1 MTGDRRISDY
11 DRTVT
16 FWVAG
21 WLFAATW
28 VWWGVELVRGEGVG
42 PGAVTAWV
50 AMGAYLLAE
59 RWSREARRSRPRGR
73 WVDAWLAVDSLR
85 WAVWLAWCAYIVV
98 SALAGGIGW
107 RSMLWFAFASL
118 SLGLIEPWFNRRAAR
133 ERAEASP
140 ATAAV

>member
-11 DRTVT
+11 DRTVI

-50 AMGAYLLAE
+50 AMGAYLLAG

-73 WVDAWLAVDSLR
+73 WADLWLLIQSLG
-85 WAVWLAWCAYIVV
+85 WAVFVSWAAYIAVSVV
-98 SALAGGIGW
+98 GAGVNWGT
-107 RSMLWFAFASL
+107 MLWFAFASTTI
-118 SLGLIEPWFNRRAAR
+118 SVVEPLFSRRAAR
-133 ERAEASP
+133 ERAEAAPES
-140 ATAAV
+140 AAV